1 MPYPTNLPPLL
12 DAATVKH
19 PACILAAC
27 DDKYAFCLFVSLKTL
42 WKHSPHLAK
51 TADIWVAGFH
61 LSAASKRIL
70 AGLPHTRVVDYTFPG
85 VLPDTPAISIFTAA
99 SFARY
104 ECFRLLSRYE
114 RVLYL
119 DSDVLVQQELSPV
132 FDTLS
137 CGIGLVE
144 DPCIT
149 SVGRNFT
156 QPVTGFDMNA
166 RGFNSGFLVLRR
178 TDFLQQ
184 HGTEITNFLYQQTI
198 SLAPV
203 LYYPDQG
210 ILNLALQSFQLTP
223 TVLGDTYNCPASRPT
238 AELKKAHIIH
248 ATGPRK
254 FWCYYYFDEFYTYYT
269 QWILQGGNKVSV
281 RKDDSPLYRW
291 LIRKTGLDTYIFVQL
306 CPDFIARPFKALR
319 FFIKKMFRMKF

>member
-1 MPYPTNLPPLL
+1 MPYPSLLPPLT
-12 DAATVKH
+12 DVSTVKH

-27 DDKYAFCLFVSLKTL
+27 DDKYAFCLFVSLQTL
-42 WKHSPHLAK
+42 WEYSPQLAE
-51 TADIWVAGFH
+51 TADIWIAGYH
-61 LSAASKRIL
+61 LSPSSKRIL
-70 AGLPHTRVVDYTFPG
+70 AQIPHTRVIDYTFPG
-85 VLPDTPAISIFTAA
+85 PLPATPAISIFTPA

-104 ECFRLLSRYE
+104 ECFRLLLRYE

-119 DSDVLVQQELSPV
+119 DSDVLVQKELSPV

-137 CGIGLVE
+137 TGIGLVE

-149 SVGRNFT
+149 TVGRNFT
-156 QPVTGFDMNA
+156 QPVPGFTMNA

-178 TDFLQQ
+178 AELLQKCIEITDFL
-184 HGTEITNFLYQQTI
+184 YQKT
-198 SLAPV
+198 LDFAPV

-210 ILNLALQSFQLTP
+210 ILNIALQQFHLTP
-223 TVLGDTYNCPASRPT
+223 TVLGNTYNCPASCAT
-238 AELKKAHIIH
+238 ATLKKAHIIH

-269 QWILQGGNKVSV
+269 QWIKQGGKKVSV
-281 RKDDSPLYRW
+281 RKEDSPIYRW
-291 LIRKTGLDTYIFVQL
+291 MIQKTNLDKYIFVQL

-319 FFIKKMFRMKF
+319 FLIKKILRMRF